1 MIEED
6 RVQYRFRWTLLGEAE
21 LILPNDA
28 SRYCAFSRAALKDH
42 DLMKSVERI
51 RQGNGENS
59 VDKKTPHEQ
68 LCDVFGQKLN
78 LDPEASSLQ
87 PSGHPEE
94 PDETCIMDG
103 EIENNDERK
112 MAELGLPV
120 EFCQPRMER
129 KKRKGKKRK
138 SVESTWMI
146 GLGFDGYWDMAG
158 EYITNQTWLNDYG
171 SQMDE
176 SVREQFK
183 HSTVKCKPEDLIE
196 CHRDLKAYAN
206 IVYSTDTKREYVTW
220 EDLYSRHCQLVK
232 QRAKL
237 DFEKQQQR
245 SALNRCKQFLEKV
258 KGLQFVPGC
267 ELTSLPDETPFADAD
282 VGSNSEFED
291 SPSQAVESI
300 SESLNSAEPP
310 TKRYYDMEMFN
321 DVYADFYSDS
331 HATRPLVLDDNT
343 ATHSDL
349 PCTASRHE
357 ITESSQERPLTMEEK
372 LNFDFGFDPER
383 DANLIAKNCFST
395 FANDPEMKKYM
406 YQRFRL
412 FSRFDEGVLMDRDG
426 WFSVTPERMAEHIA
440 DRMVRR
446 EGALIIDAFTGV
458 GGNAIQF
465 ALKGAFVIAIDL
477 DPVRLRCAARNA
489 QVYGVADRINFICTD
504 FFHFA
509 RSPRVWLPVVED
521 NEQEAGRSEEGT
533 AEGYPVDAV
542 FLSPPWGGPSY
553 LKMKEFDIS
562 AHLTPNGFEIFRV
575 ARGLSP
581 NIAYFL
587 PRQTTVSQ
595 LVSLAGPG
603 GSCEI
608 EQNLLNSKIK
618 AVTAYYGNLIT
629 GR

>member
-1 MIEED
+1 MIEEED
-6 RVQYRFRWTLLGEAE
+6 GVQYRFRWTLLGEAE

-51 RQGNGENS
+51 RQGNGEKS
-59 VDKKTPHEQ
+59 ADKKIPQEQ

-78 LDPEASSLQ
+78 LDPEASSLYL
-87 PSGHPEE
+87 SGHPKE
-94 PDETCIMDG
+94 PDETCTMDD
-103 EIENNDERK
+103 EIQK
-112 MAELGLPV
+112 MAALGLPV
-120 EFCQPRMER
+120 EFWQPRMER

-138 SVESTWMI
+138 IPGSTWMI
-146 GLGFDGYWDMAG
+146 GLGFDSYWDMAG
-158 EYITNQTWLNDYG
+158 EYIMNQTWLNDYG

-176 SVREQFK
+176 SVREQFR
-183 HSTVKCKPEDLIE
+183 HSTMKCKPEDLIE
-196 CHRDLKAYAN
+196 RHRDLKGYAN
-206 IVYSTDTKREYVTW
+206 IVYSTDTEREYVTW

-237 DFEKQQQR
+237 DFEKQRQR

-267 ELTSLPDETPFADAD
+267 DLISLPDGTSFIDAD
-282 VGSNSEFED
+282 VGSNDKFED
-291 SPSQAVESI
+291 PTSQAAENI
-300 SESLNSAEPP
+300 SESVNSVEPSA
-310 TKRYYDMEMFN
+310 KSCNDLEVFN

-331 HATRPLVLDDNT
+331 HTTRPLVFDDNT

-349 PCTASRHE
+349 PCTVSHQE
-357 ITESSQERPLTMEEK
+357 VTESGQEQPLMMEGK
-372 LNFDFGFDPER
+372 LSFDFGFDPER

-446 EGALIIDAFTGV
+446 EGAVIIDAFTGV

-477 DPVRLRCAARNA
+477 DPVRLRCATRNA

-509 RSPRVWLPVVED
+509 RSPRVRLPLVED
-521 NEQEAGRSEEGT
+521 NEQEEVGRSQEGT
-533 AEGYPVDAV
+533 VERYPVDAV

-562 AHLTPNGFEIFRV
+562 THLTPNGFEIFRV

-587 PRQTTVSQ
+587 PRQTTVTQ